1 MVNNR
6 RGRPR
11 GRPEARERLI
21 AVVAERISAGD
32 LGAWSSRRIAAEAGV
47 SHSLVNYHFGG
58 RLGLL
63 AAAHALTVAPHHVI
77 EASRR
82 DGRIDP
88 ALLISALVAVWE
100 HPGHG
105 QALADLARSAIAG
118 PEGTAV
124 VGYLQ
129 DAVVDT
135 LVVDLGIDRGRRLAL
150 TVIGTIMSRYV
161 IRLPS
166 MTSLSTTELVRLM
179 RMTAGA

>member
-1 MVNNR
+1 VVNNR

-21 AVVAERISAGD
+21 SVVSERISAGD
-32 LGAWSSRRIAAEAGV
+32 LGEWSSRQIAAEADV

-58 RLGLL
+58 RRGLL
-63 AAAHALTVAPHHVI
+63 AAAHALTVAPHQVI

-82 DGRIDP
+82 DGRLDP
-88 ALLISALVAVWE
+88 SVLIGALVAVWE

-105 QALADLARSAIAG
+105 QALAGLARSAIART
-118 PEGTAV
+118 EGEAV
-124 VGYLQ
+124 VAYLQ

-135 LVVDLGIDRGRRLAL
+135 LVAELGIDRGRRLAL
-150 TVIGTIMSRYV
+150 TLIGTIMSRYV

-166 MTSLSTTELVRLM
+166 MTALSTTELVRLM
-179 RMTAGA
+179 RLTSGV